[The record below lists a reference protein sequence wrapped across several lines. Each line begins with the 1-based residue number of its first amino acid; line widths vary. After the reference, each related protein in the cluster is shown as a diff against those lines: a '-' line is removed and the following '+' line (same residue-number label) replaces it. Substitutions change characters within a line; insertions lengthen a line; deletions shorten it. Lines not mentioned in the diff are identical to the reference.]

1 MICPPGWP
9 PYYKS
14 LWSWVSERVALFIPR
29 VELCHI
35 YCFALSPNMI
45 ILKINFDIDRKLPL
59 QADIII
65 RRIIGALWGAV
76 HSFFWSAATVR
87 PFVPSQKVDL
97 NCLFLNLLLVFLI
110 KLLVKNMG
118 KFFLEIISI
127 WLGKMIF
134 LFHLEQCPSQN
145 SFPHRSFI
153 CFSIFAVIFHRKTV
167 LLFLILNQY
176 NLHKMSDTMPFS
188 LLVLAFHA
196 LQWFNQY
203 WAFKY

>member
-97 NCLFLNLLLVFLI
+97 NCLFFKSSSCFPYQITCKKYGKVFSGNNF
-110 KLLVKNMG
+110 NMTG
-118 KFFLEIISI
+118 ENDIS
-127 WLGKMIF
+127 LS
-134 LFHLEQCPSQN
+134 P
-145 SFPHRSFI
+145 R
-153 CFSIFAVIFHRKTV
+153 
-167 LLFLILNQY
+167 
-176 NLHKMSDTMPFS
+176 TMPLS
-188 LLVLAFHA
+188 ELVSSSVIYLF
-196 LQWFNQY
+196 
-203 WAFKY
+203 